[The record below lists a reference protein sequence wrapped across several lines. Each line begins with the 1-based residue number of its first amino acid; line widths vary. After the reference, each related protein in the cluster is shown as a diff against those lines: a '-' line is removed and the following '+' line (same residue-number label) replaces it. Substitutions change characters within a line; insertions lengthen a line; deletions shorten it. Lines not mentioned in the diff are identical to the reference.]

1 MGEGTEDRDRFG
13 NRYDFYFA
21 AVGSAVGFGNVW
33 RFPALAFQYGGGA
46 FFIPYIMA
54 LFLIGIPV
62 LFLEITLGQFY
73 QTGDIGSFTSFHKRL
88 CGVGVSSISCAFIL
102 ITYYSVLIVWV
113 INAFFHSFTDKAPWG
128 DSPDAGVATGY
139 FFNDI
144 VGMGTLNEDDP
155 YSATRLDGRN
165 VGYSALVWFIVWLCV
180 AFGIKLTGKITYFT
194 MGFPILLLF
203 IFLGKGASLE
213 GAGDGVVEYIG
224 RWDMKVLS
232 DQPACWSEA
241 VSQIFFSLSV
251 TFGVMTAY
259 ASHLPRNEPAF
270 FNSCVVAVANCTF
283 SFVAGFAVFSAIGHL
298 AHIEGIDVDDVD
310 ISGFSLVFGTWPV
323 VFSTFTGG
331 EHWVRLLFLNL
342 VLLGIDSAFSLL
354 EGVVTCLGDTTL
366 CKNIPKWMVSAFVC
380 IPGFFLSFI
389 YCTDAGLFWLD
400 VIDYYLNF
408 MLIIVGFFE
417 TFGLGW
423 IYGIEKQ
430 IEKFGIYP
438 VIAHMAA
445 SFGAIGLGC
454 AIWFGVKND
463 NNIWGG
469 FIAYILFYAAGMVV
483 TWAALPERSGA
494 NLYDLVLGNIFDFKK
509 KVEPVIGFCPCVWC
523 VLIKLI
529 VPQVLIVI
537 LVNLIDS
544 KVEKGKFEGKS
555 VFGHYENYPYTPYQV
570 LGILM
575 FCFTA
580 FLFIIGAI
588 FPPIFDILQPH
599 AGICEESKKSTKS
612 DEKEVYVD
620 EA

>member
-1 MGEGTEDRDRFG
+1 MTDKGEEGRDRFAS
-13 NRYDFYFA
+13 RVDFYFA

-46 FFIPYIMA
+46 FFIPYVMA

-62 LFLEITLGQFY
+62 LFLEIVLGQFY
-73 QTGDIGSFTSFHKRL
+73 QTGDIGSFTSFHRRL
-88 CGVGVSSISCAFIL
+88 CGVGVSSISCAFVL

-113 INAFFHSFTDKAPWG
+113 INAFFHSFTDNAPWG
-128 DSPDAGVATGY
+128 NDPNADEATTY

-144 VGMGTLNEDDP
+144 VGMGTLKGEHP
-155 YSATRLDGRN
+155 YSPTRLIGTN
-165 VGYSALVWFIVWLCV
+165 VGYSALVWFIIWACI
-180 AFGIKLTGKITYFT
+180 AFGVKLTGRITYFT

-213 GAGDGVVEYIG
+213 GAGDGIVEYIG

-232 DQPACWSEA
+232 DEPACWSQA

-270 FNSCVVAVANCTF
+270 FNTCVVAIANCTF
-283 SFVAGFAVFSAIGHL
+283 SFVAGFAVFAAIGHL
-298 AHIEGIDVDDVD
+298 SYLDGKPVSDLD
-310 ISGFSLVFGTWPV
+310 IGGFSLVFGTWPV
-323 VFSTFTGG
+323 VFSTFKGG
-331 EHWVRLLFLNL
+331 EHWVRLLFFNL

-354 EGVVTCLGDTTL
+354 EGVVTCLKDTTL
-366 CKNIPKWMVSAFVC
+366 CKDVPKWMVSAGVC

-423 IYGIEKQ
+423 IYGIEEQ
-430 IEKFGIYP
+430 IEKFGLP
-438 VIAHMAA
+438 AVIVHMVAN
-445 SFGAIGLGC
+445 FGAVGAAC
-454 AIWFGVKND
+454 AIWFGLKNG

-469 FIAYILFYAAGMVV
+469 FLMLVLFYGAGMIA
-483 TWAALPERSGA
+483 TWFLLPKGRDAS
-494 NLYDLVLGNIFDFKK
+494 LYGLVFDNIFDFKK
-509 KVEPVIGFCPCVWC
+509 KVEPVVGYCPYVWC
-523 VLIKLI
+523 ILIKQI
-529 VPQVLIVI
+529 VPHVLIVI

-544 KVEKGKFEGKS
+544 KVVSEGVFEGKS
-555 VFGHYENYPYTPYQV
+555 VFGHYGHYPYAPYQT
-570 LGILM
+570 LGILT
-575 FCFTA
+575 FCFVA
-580 FLFIIGAI
+580 FLFLIGAI
-588 FPPIFDILQPH
+588 YPPIFDFLQPH
-599 AGICEESKKSTKS
+599 AGIHEEKKAFE
-612 DEKEVYVD
+612 DN